1 MALFPIKVSRI
12 YEAGRFI
19 RPSAHLHTSNGLCN
33 TPQVIL
39 VWSISLITCS
49 GIQAHVPI
57 VSVNVQVL
65 TRCLFHTN
73 WIAVISVYVFIFV
86 LSNCTSIH
94 RSFSSSP
101 SPEPSVLLSTPS
113 SLQSIL
119 CLSDGRS
126 DHHSGGAFGWRLLQ
140 LSGSEHRRQCDHQSP
155 AGGYRRWDRW
165 SRSERKSLGE
175 VTPKNVLYLNILD
188 W

>member
-1 MALFPIKVSRI
+1 M
-12 YEAGRFI
+12 
-19 RPSAHLHTSNGLCN
+19 RPVDLYGHLHIYTHLMGSVTHLKSSWFDRYHSSHAQEFRH
-33 TPQVIL
+33 T
-39 VWSISLITCS
+39 
-49 GIQAHVPI
+49 VPI

-86 LSNCTSIH
+86 LSNSTSIH

-175 VTPKNVLYLNILD
+175 VTPKKFILYLHILD